1 MAVDIQKL
9 FNHDFPAAL
18 AKNAEDAKSVGAKY
32 PRNITGPGGG
42 DWNIDV
48 SPTGPSIRSG
58 TGDADCSITLSD
70 EDFQKLYEDPAANA
84 TPLYF
89 AGKLKITGNPLLA
102 MKLQKL
108 FSLK

>member
-1 MAVDIQKL
+1 MPVDIPQL
-9 FNHDFPAAL
+9 FNHDLPAAL
-18 AKNAEDAKSVGAKY
+18 AKNPEDAKSLGAKY
-32 PRNITGPGGG
+32 QLNVTGPGGG

-48 SPTGPSIRSG
+48 SATGPAVKQG
-58 TGDADCSITLSD
+58 TGDADCTISLSD

-108 FSLK
+108 FALK

>member
-1 MAVDIQKL
+1 MPVDISKL
-9 FNHDFPAAL
+9 FNQDFPAAL
-18 AKNAEDAKSVGAKY
+18 AKNPEDAKSVGAKY
-32 PRNITGPGGG
+32 QLHITGDGGG

-48 SPTGPSIRSG
+48 SPSGPSIHPG
-58 TGDADCSITLSD
+58 TADADCTITISA

-89 AGKLKITGNPLLA
+89 NGKLKITGNPLLA